1 MNNVLEPSNM
11 NNVLEPS
18 NLGDDPDVDDSE
30 FVSSVHVDCSFTI
43 PPRSEKIVLG
53 KLKTTPV
60 NGDVCGI
67 VIPRSEM
74 PHRYLIFGAAEI
86 VKVSEKG
93 TIPIR
98 RFNPSAQ
105 PVKVFHE
112 TRLDFSSVGDEV
124 ERFELNEFP

>member
-67 VIPRSEM
+67 IIPRSEM
-74 PHRYLIFGAAEI
+74 PRLLRFQRRARFRSEDSIRLPSQLRYSTKLGSIFRASGM
-86 VKVSEKG
+86 KLRDLS
-93 TIPIR
+93 
-98 RFNPSAQ
+98 
-105 PVKVFHE
+105 
-112 TRLDFSSVGDEV
+112 
-124 ERFELNEFP
+124 